1 MQLMTFS
8 MKNKSNLDFSMFII
22 KSRAGTLKEIKQ

>member
-1 MQLMTFS
+1 MMTFS

-22 KSRAGTLKEIKQ
+22 KSRAGKLKKITQ